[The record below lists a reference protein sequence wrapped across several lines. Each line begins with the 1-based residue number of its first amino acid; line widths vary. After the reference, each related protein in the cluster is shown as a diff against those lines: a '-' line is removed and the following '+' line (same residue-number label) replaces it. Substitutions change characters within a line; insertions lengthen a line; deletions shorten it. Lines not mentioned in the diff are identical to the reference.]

1 MLLSTPSASAQRR
14 RQTPSSL
21 RPLLPTLEKCRHHNL
36 LTLIHYSSSARSL
49 RAVSNMS
56 IAELMLMKAQKMQKL
71 CKLLGNQVWTQNT
84 SLPPPPG
91 KKGFCLKRK
100 CKNLFIDHIL
110 LLPFP
115 ACPLPNFPNQKA
127 LWQTFWKNITSYGL
141 GTLSVG
147 SRDTNRL
154 KIRKRPQTN

>member
-1 MLLSTPSASAQRR
+1 MWKLFTLFVAAFRKERSRLTPSTMPRSWSSPMLLSTPSASAQRR

-115 ACPLPNFPNQKA
+115 ACPLPNFPN
-127 LWQTFWKNITSYGL
+127 
-141 GTLSVG
+141 
-147 SRDTNRL
+147 
-154 KIRKRPQTN
+154 

>member
-49 RAVSNMS
+49 KAVSNMS

-110 LLPFP
+110 LLPFL
-115 ACPLPNFPNQKA
+115 ACPLPNFRIRKLFGRP
-127 LWQTFWKNITSYGL
+127 FGKNITYYGL
-141 GTLSVG
+141 GNLREGPETP
-147 SRDTNRL
+147 
-154 KIRKRPQTN
+154 IE